1 MVRAVVRQRNVP
13 YALIV
18 FVALFVIAFGFAV
31 FVYMHDD
38 GKATRISDLE
48 DIEKK
53 LTADIEE
60 LNEQMATL
68 AGSISSSK
76 DFARAAADYEE
87 ILPDEGM
94 DPLGYNRD
102 LDLIA
107 NLREF
112 RRQIDQQTSRAD
124 GLVAKLDAQESAL
137 TAEVQHERDRRIAME
152 TVLAEQAAEMAAL
165 KTAQQAE
172 RTNLTR
178 QRDEDR
184 EQFASIRRELE
195 RDNNVLTTD
204 LAHERDKVREREEEL
219 DDLKRRYV
227 ALRQPQLAEGQKIY
241 PDGSITRVVDEKTC
255 YISLGSGNGV
265 LEDWIFSVYSRGDAE
280 AAKAQIIVKQ
290 VFEETSECVV
300 AREDRKD
307 PIAEGDIIASIAFDE
322 NRQYTFL
329 VKGQFDIQGGG
340 EATDEGRDQV
350 IALIRQFG
358 GKVVD
363 DVDIDVDFVVLGPEP
378 AIPAEPDKDMPATMR
393 DIYEARLRQRDEYL
407 KVKQEAIHLRLRIL
421 NTNRFLERIGYVPVK
436 TLTYEESY

>member
-1 MVRAVVRQRNVP
+1 MARAVVRQKNVP

-18 FVALFVIAFGFAV
+18 FVILFVVASGFAV
-31 FVYMHDD
+31 FFYMHDD
-38 GKATRISDLE
+38 GKAARIDELTKHLEESGKQIADLTDE
-48 DIEKK
+48 V
-53 LTADIEE
+53 
-60 LNEQMATL
+60 ATL
-68 AGSISSSK
+68 SGFISGGK
-76 DFARAAADYEE
+76 DFAKATADYEE
-87 ILPDEGM
+87 ILPDEGT

-124 GLVAKLDAQESAL
+124 GLVAKLDAQESTL
-137 TAEVQHERDRRIAME
+137 TAEVQQERDRRIAME

-165 KTAQQAE
+165 KTAKQVE
-172 RTNLTR
+172 RTDLTG

-184 EQFASIRRELE
+184 EQFASIRKELE
-195 RDNNVLTTD
+195 RDNNVLITD
-204 LAHERDKVREREEEL
+204 LAYERDRSRELEDALDDRERQL
-219 DDLKRRYV
+219 V
-227 ALRQPQLAEGQKIY
+227 AIRQPDLAEGQKIY
-241 PDGSITRVVDEKTC
+241 PDGNITRVVDEKTC

-300 AREDRKD
+300 AREDPRD
-307 PIAEGDIIASIAFDE
+307 PIAEGDIIANIAFDE
-322 NRQYTFL
+322 SRQYTFL

-363 DVDIDVDFVVLGPEP
+363 DVDVDVDFVVLGPEP
-378 AIPAEPDKDMPATMR
+378 AIPAEPDKDIPATMR
-393 DIYEARLRQRDEYL
+393 DIYEAKLRQRDEYL
-407 KVKQEAIHLRLRIL
+407 QVKQEAIHLRLRIL

>member
-1 MVRAVVRQRNVP
+1 MARAVVRQRNVP

-18 FVALFVIAFGFAV
+18 FVMLFVIAFGFAV
-31 FVYMHDD
+31 FFYMHDD
-38 GKATRISDLE
+38 GKAARIDE
-48 DIEKK
+48 
-53 LTADIEE
+53 LTDQARERD
-60 LNEQMATL
+60 EQIAGLTDDVATL
-68 AGSISSSK
+68 SGFISGSK
-76 DFARAAADYEE
+76 DFAKGAADYEE
-87 ILPDEGM
+87 ILPDEGT
-94 DPLGYNRD
+94 DPLGYDRN

-112 RRQIDQQTSRAD
+112 RRQIDQETARAD

-137 TAEVQHERDRRIAME
+137 TAEVQQERDRRIAMDA
-152 TVLAEQAAEMAAL
+152 VLAEQAAEMAAL
-165 KTAQQAE
+165 KTDQEAE
-172 RTNLTR
+172 RTELTG

-184 EQFASIRRELE
+184 EQFASIRKELE

-204 LAHERDKVREREEEL
+204 LAGERDKVRELEEEL
-219 DDLKRRYV
+219 DDRERQIV
-227 ALRQPQLAEGQKIY
+227 AIRQPQLAEGQKIY
-241 PDGSITRVVDEKTC
+241 PDGNITRVVDEKTC

-300 AREDRKD
+300 AREDPKD
-307 PIAEGDIIASIAFDE
+307 PIAEGDIIACIAFDE

-329 VKGQFDIQGGG
+329 VKGQFDIQGSG
-340 EATDEGRDQV
+340 EPTDEGRDQI

-363 DVDIDVDFVVLGPEP
+363 DVDVDVDFVVLGPEP
-378 AIPAEPDKDMPATMR
+378 AIPAEPDEDMPDTMK
-393 DIYEARLRQRDEYL
+393 DIYRAKLRQRDEYL
-407 KVKQEAIHLRLRIL
+407 GVKQEAIHLRLRIL

>member
-18 FVALFVIAFGFAV
+18 FVTLFVIAFGFAV
-31 FVYMHDD
+31 FFYMHDD
-38 GKATRISDLE
+38 GKAARIDE
-48 DIEKK
+48 
-53 LTADIEE
+53 LTDQARERD
-60 LNEQMATL
+60 EQIAGLTDEVATL
-68 AGSISSSK
+68 SGYISGGK
-76 DFARAAADYEE
+76 DFAKAAADYEE

-112 RRQIDQQTSRAD
+112 RRQIDQETARAD

-137 TAEVQHERDRRIAME
+137 TGEVQEERDRRIAME
-152 TVLAEQAAEMAAL
+152 AVLAEQAAEMAAL

-241 PDGSITRVVDEKTC
+241 PDGNITRVVDEKTC

-300 AREDRKD
+300 AREDPKD
-307 PIAEGDIIASIAFDE
+307 PIAEGDIIACIAFDE

-329 VKGQFDIQGGG
+329 VKGRFDIQGSG
-340 EATDEGRDQV
+340 E
-350 IALIRQFG
+350 
-358 GKVVD
+358 
-363 DVDIDVDFVVLGPEP
+363 P
-378 AIPAEPDKDMPATMR
+378 
-393 DIYEARLRQRDEYL
+393 
-407 KVKQEAIHLRLRIL
+407 
-421 NTNRFLERIGYVPVK
+421 
-436 TLTYEESY
+436 